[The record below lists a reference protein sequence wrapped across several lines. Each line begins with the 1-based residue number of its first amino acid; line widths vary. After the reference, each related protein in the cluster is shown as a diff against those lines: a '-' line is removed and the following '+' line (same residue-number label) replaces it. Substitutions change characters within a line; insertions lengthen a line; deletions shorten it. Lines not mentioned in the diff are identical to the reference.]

1 MGQTGLAYSWSYRMK
16 IKKSILRT
24 IIREE
29 AGHLVEGCP
38 VDLPCPYA
46 MADELKA
53 SGASPEEMLTWVA
66 TLTQEL
72 VAPGGETG
80 ADAEGVLSTLD
91 GVSDPTSDLV
101 PMEIALESR
110 QRKQRNLSSRQLRN
124 IIESVVGPG
133 ELVRRP
139 SSPTLPK
146 KKKRKSI
153 KRSSTLRK
161 RR

>member
-1 MGQTGLAYSWSYRMK
+1 MK
-16 IKKSILRT
+16 IKKSILRK

-53 SGASPEEMLTWVA
+53 SGASPEELLSWVA

-72 VAPGGETG
+72 VSPSGDAA
-80 ADAEGVLSTLD
+80 ADAEGVPSTLD
-91 GVSDPTSDLV
+91 GVSEPISA
-101 PMEIALESR
+101 PIGIALESR
-110 QRKQRNLSSRQLRN
+110 RRSRQKLSSRQLRN

-133 ELVRRP
+133 DLVRPP
-139 SSPTLPK
+139 SKPILPK
-146 KKKRKSI
+146 KNSRRGKR
-153 KRSSTLRK
+153 RSSTLRK

>member
-1 MGQTGLAYSWSYRMK
+1 MK
-16 IKKSILRT
+16 IKKSILRK

-38 VDLPCPYA
+38 VDLPCPYT

-53 SGASPEEMLTWVA
+53 SGASPEDLLSWVA

-72 VAPGGETG
+72 VSPSGEAA
-80 ADAEGVLSTLD
+80 ADAEGVPSTLD
-91 GVSDPTSDLV
+91 GVSEPVST
-101 PMEIALESR
+101 PIGIALESR
-110 QRKQRNLSSRQLRN
+110 TRSGQKLSSRQLRN

-133 ELVRRP
+133 DLVRPP
-139 SSPTLPK
+139 SKPVLPK
-146 KKKRKSI
+146 KRRSNRR
-153 KRSSTLRK
+153 RSSTLRK

>member
-1 MGQTGLAYSWSYRMK
+1 MK

-72 VAPGGETG
+72 VAPGGESG

-91 GVSDPTSDLV
+91 VVSDPVPDLF
-101 PMEIALESR
+101 PEEIALESR
-110 QRKQRNLSSRQLRN
+110 KRKQKNLSSRQLRN

-133 ELVRRP
+133 DLVKRP
-139 SSPTLPK
+139 TQPVLPK
-146 KKKRKSI
+146 KKKRKSS

>member
-1 MGQTGLAYSWSYRMK
+1 MK
-16 IKKSILRT
+16 IKKSILRR

-29 AGHLVEGCP
+29 AGHLAEGCP

-53 SGASPEEMLTWVA
+53 SGASPEELLAWVA

-72 VAPGGETG
+72 SSPGDEPG
-80 ADAEGVLSTLD
+80 ADAEGVPSTLD
-91 GVSDPTSDLV
+91 GVSEPVSA
-101 PMEIALESR
+101 PIGIALENR
-110 QRKQRNLSSRQLRN
+110 RRNRHTLSSRQLRR

-133 ELVRRP
+133 DLIRRP
-139 SSPTLPK
+139 GKPVLPIK
-146 KKKRKSI
+146 KKTRRPGT

>member
-1 MGQTGLAYSWSYRMK
+1 MK

-91 GVSDPTSDLV
+91 VVSDPVSEDI
-101 PMEIALESR
+101 PMGIALESR
-110 QRKQRNLSSRQLRN
+110 KRKQKNLSSRQLRN

-133 ELVRRP
+133 DLVKRP
-139 SSPTLPK
+139 TGPILPK
-146 KKKRKSI
+146 KKKRKSS

>member
-1 MGQTGLAYSWSYRMK
+1 MK

-91 GVSDPTSDLV
+91 VVSDPVSEDMLTGQLGELEQFQWLV
-101 PMEIALESR
+101 RAH
-110 QRKQRNLSSRQLRN
+110 
-124 IIESVVGPG
+124 IESSSG
-133 ELVRRP
+133 EL
-139 SSPTLPK
+139 K
-146 KKKRKSI
+146 N
-153 KRSSTLRK
+153 
-161 RR
+161 